1 MNFRLLFPAF
11 AVFLTF
17 GAALGA
23 EAVKPAAALCLNPA
37 ETREALSQHK
47 FTDPAA
53 ALRSAAAV
61 AHADPLRSRLCRLKE
76 DYVYEVT
83 LLRRDGKVMRVFIK
97 AEDGSLVDAR
107 SNL

>member
-1 MNFRLLFPAF
+1 MNCRALLPSF
-11 AVFLTF
+11 
-17 GAALGA
+17 AALLAFDPAMGA
-23 EAVKPAAALCLNPA
+23 EAAKPAALCLNPA

-76 DYVYEVT
+76 DYVYEIT
-83 LLRRDGKVMRVFIK
+83 LLRRDGKVMRVFIR
-97 AEDGSLVDAR
+97 AEDGSLVEAR
-107 SNL
+107 S